1 MGFIF
6 IMIISMVAL
15 CKELECR
22 LQAAAHHLGCTYA
35 LFCPP
40 AKQCCLFVVVVDQA
54 PLWLTLASSIACQ
67 AGTSAVIMLKSALC
81 TENVQVTV
89 LTRCNN
95 KDS

>member
-54 PLWLTLASSIACQ
+54 PLWLTLASQHSLPSRHISSHYAE
-67 AGTSAVIMLKSALC
+67 KC
-81 TENVQVTV
+81 TLHRKCASHRADTLQ
-89 LTRCNN
+89 
-95 KDS
+95 